1 MDFKIAGNETGI
13 TTFQLDIKSEGLTLE
28 VLQDALLQAKRFDHA
43 HTTYIYYIN
52 TELTLEVLIIF
63 RIMYT
68 KTPVVGCT
76 YSVR

>member
-28 VLQDALLQAKRFDHA
+28 VLQDALLQAKRLDHA
-43 HTTYIYYIN
+43 HTYIYYIN
-52 TELTLEVLIIF
+52 TELILEVLIIF